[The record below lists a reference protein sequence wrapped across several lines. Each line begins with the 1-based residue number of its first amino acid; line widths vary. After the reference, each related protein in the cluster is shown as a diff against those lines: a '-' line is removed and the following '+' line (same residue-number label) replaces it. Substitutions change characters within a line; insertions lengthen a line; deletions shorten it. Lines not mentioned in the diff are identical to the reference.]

1 MPHRCPQ
8 CGAQFP
14 AGESCRDR
22 FDLCLAKE
30 FEQPTSYGS
39 VHHLTV
45 ACYMLQH
52 NLYSREAWLEARE
65 MVAQFIHQ
73 GITPEDARR
82 QSRKRFDS
90 SQRRWSVTKG
100 AKMAGLDGIVWTRT
114 MADVRV
120 ATPDL
125 YCADVKAWAT
135 GVLSDTEGV
144 LPESSAG

>member
-1 MPHRCPQ
+1 MLYKCPQ

-14 AGESCRDR
+14 AGETCHDR

-30 FEQPTSYGS
+30 FEQPATYGS

-65 MVAQFIHQ
+65 MVAQFVRQ
-73 GITPEDARR
+73 GRAPSDVRK
-82 QSRKRFDS
+82 QSRTRLDS
-90 SQRRWSVTKG
+90 ARRRWSVTKG
-100 AKMAGLDGIVWTRT
+100 AKITGLEAIVWTRT
-114 MADVRV
+114 IADVRFD
-120 ATPDL
+120 TPEL
-125 YCADVKAWAT
+125 YCADIKLWAE

-144 LPESSAG
+144 LPGSSAD